1 MATIT
6 ALTESDTFRSWLGT
20 TNNVISILNTTT
32 VRATI
37 NAVGAF
43 AVSNTTDT
51 TSSLTIYHATGGSTL
66 ANSTGLFLSGNTTF
80 SGLNF
85 TANAT
90 SNVFT
95 VSSNTTLLE
104 SSGGT
109 TINSGDSGVVVSGNT
124 LTVSSNTTI
133 SGANLDVTG
142 MATFSTANVAVH
154 NHIIAGNTVYTK
166 SVVFSEPNA
175 VVSDV
180 VSTASNDNYTATGLA
195 YASVLRI
202 SPDTRNIEL
211 TGLAAPTNLT
221 TLASGG
227 NGAKLLYQQNSGG
240 TYKITLKHADT
251 GSTDVNRFVGVTN
264 ADVVIPTGGAVT
276 LLYTVAESRWR
287 VLAQVEPHVN
297 RTQTVVSAATVTP
310 NADDD
315 DIVTVSAQAEHIRF
329 ANPSPAY
336 TVVNGQKFII
346 RIKDDGTVRNIAWG
360 SVGATYQ
367 YRAIQ
372 SSLPSTTIAD
382 KTLYLGFIYNLAD
395 TKWDLVAN
403 AQEV

>member
-1 MATIT
+1 MANVVT
-6 ALTESDTFRSWLGT
+6 ALATSDTFRTWLTATNTAIDLLNSNTVIAGVNASGT
-20 TNNVISILNTTT
+20 FVVANGASDTTT
-32 VRATI
+32 T
-37 NAVGAF
+37 
-43 AVSNTTDT
+43 
-51 TSSLTIYHATGGSTL
+51 LTIGHATGGSTL

-104 SSGGT
+104 SAGGT
-109 TINSGDSGVVVSGNT
+109 TINSALVASKT
-124 LTVSSNTTI
+124 LLVTGALTGSNTF
-133 SGANLDVTG
+133 ALTG
-142 MATFSTANVAVH
+142 EATFSSNVSVANNLVAS
-154 NHIIAGNTVYTK
+154 NTVYAK
-166 SVVFSEPNA
+166 AVLFSETGA

-180 VSTASNDNYTATGLA
+180 VSTASTDDYTATGLA
-195 YASVLRI
+195 DASVLRI
-202 SPDTRNIEL
+202 NPDARNIDL

-227 NGAKLLYQQNSGG
+227 NGAKLLYLQNSGG

-251 GSTDVNRFVGVTN
+251 GSTDVNRFVGPTN
-264 ADVVIPTGGAVT
+264 ADVIVPTGSAVT

-297 RTQTVVSAATVTP
+297 RSESITTVATLTP
-310 NADDD
+310 DPDQK
-315 DIVTVSAQAEHIRF
+315 DIVTVSAQAEALVV

-336 TVVNGQKFII
+336 TVVNGQKFIL
-346 RIKDDGTVRNIAWG
+346 RIKDDGSVRTITWG
-360 SVGATYQ
+360 DE

-372 SSLPSTTIAD
+372 SSLPSSTTAS
-382 KTLYLGFIYNLAD
+382 KTLYLGFIYNAPD

-403 AQEV
+403 AQEA

>member
-1 MATIT
+1 MANVVT
-6 ALTESDTFRSWLGT
+6 ALATSDTFRTWLRRTNTAIDLLNSNTVIAGVNASGT
-20 TNNVISILNTTT
+20 FVIANGVSDT
-32 VRATI
+32 ATYLQI
-37 NAVGAF
+37 NHAVG
-43 AVSNTTDT
+43 
-51 TSSLTIYHATGGSTL
+51 GMTL
-66 ANSTGLFLSGNTTF
+66 ANSTGLFLSGNTSS
-80 SGLNF
+80 SGMNF
-85 TANAT
+85 KIEEA
-90 SNVFT
+90 SNVFM
-95 VSSNTTLLE
+95 VASNTAILQ
-104 SSGGT
+104 SPGGT
-109 TINSGDSGVVVSGNT
+109 TINSALVASKTLAVTGNT
-124 LTVSSNTTI
+124 TL

-142 MATFSTANVAVH
+142 MATFSANVEVV
-154 NHIIAGNTVYTK
+154 NNLTTSNTVYAK
-166 SVVFSEPNA
+166 SVLFSETGA

-180 VSTASNDNYTATGLA
+180 VSTASTDNYTATGLA
-195 YASVLRI
+195 DASVLRI
-202 SPDTRNIEL
+202 NPDARNIDL
-211 TGLAAPTNLT
+211 TGLTAPTNLT

-227 NGAKLLYQQNSGG
+227 NGAKLLYLQNSGG

-251 GSTDVNRFVGVTN
+251 GSTDVNRFVGPTN
-264 ADVVIPTGGAVT
+264 ADVLVPTGSAVP
-276 LLYTVAESRWR
+276 LLYTVAEERWR

-336 TVVNGQKFII
+336 TLVNGQKLII
-346 RIKDDGTVRNIAWG
+346 RIKDDGTAYNIAWG
-360 SVGATYQ
+360 SVGATNQ

>member
-1 MATIT
+1 MANVVT
-6 ALTESDTFRSWLGT
+6 ALATSDTFRTWLTRTNTAIDLLNSNTVIAGVNASGT
-20 TNNVISILNTTT
+20 FVVANGASDTTT
-32 VRATI
+32 T
-37 NAVGAF
+37 
-43 AVSNTTDT
+43 
-51 TSSLTIYHATGGSTL
+51 LTIGHATGGSTL

-104 SSGGT
+104 SAGGT
-109 TINSGDSGVVVSGNT
+109 TINSALVASKT
-124 LTVSSNTTI
+124 LTLTGVGTFS
-133 SGANLDVTG
+133 ANIDVTG
-142 MATFSTANVAVH
+142 TATFSANVSVANNLV
-154 NHIIAGNTVYTK
+154 ASNTVYAK
-166 SVVFSEPNA
+166 AVLFSETGA

-180 VSTASNDNYTATGLA
+180 VSTASTDDYTATGLA
-195 YASVLRI
+195 DASVLRI
-202 SPDTRNIEL
+202 NPDTRNIEL
-211 TGLAAPTNLT
+211 TGLTAPTNLT

-227 NGAKLLYQQNSGG
+227 NGAKLLHLQNSGG

-251 GSTDVNRFVGVTN
+251 GSTELNRFVGVTD
-264 ADVVIPTGGAVT
+264 ADVSIPAGGAVT

-297 RTQTVVSAATVTP
+297 RSESITTVATLTP
-310 NADDD
+310 DPDQK
-315 DIVTVSAQAEHIRF
+315 DIVTVSAQAEALVV

-336 TVVNGQKFII
+336 TVVNGQKFIL
-346 RIKDDGTVRNIAWG
+346 RIKDDGSVRTITWG
-360 SVGATYQ
+360 DE

-372 SSLPSTTIAD
+372 SSLPSSTTAS
-382 KTLYLGFIYNLAD
+382 KTLYLGFIYNAPD

-403 AQEV
+403 AQEA

>member
-1 MATIT
+1 MAIVTP
-6 ALTESDTFRSWLGT
+6 LTESDTFRTWLTRTNTAIDLLNSNTVIAGVNATGT
-20 TNNVISILNTTT
+20 FVVANGTSDTTT
-32 VRATI
+32 T
-37 NAVGAF
+37 
-43 AVSNTTDT
+43 
-51 TSSLTIYHATGGSTL
+51 LTIHHATGGTTL

-80 SGLNF
+80 SGQNF
-85 TANAT
+85 TANAP

-95 VSSNTTLLE
+95 VSSNTTVLE
-104 SSGGT
+104 SLNGT
-109 TINSGDSGVVVSGNT
+109 TINSALVASKTLAVTGNT
-124 LTVSSNTTI
+124 TL
-133 SGANLDVTG
+133 SGANLVVTG

-175 VVSDV
+175 VVATVLSGAGAPV
-180 VSTASNDNYTATGLA
+180 DNYSATGLA
-195 YASVLRI
+195 DASVLRI
-202 SPDTRNIEL
+202 NPDTMNVEL
-211 TGLAAPTNLT
+211 TGLVAPTNLT

-227 NGAKLLYQQNSGG
+227 NGAKLLYLQNSGG

-251 GSTDVNRFVGVTN
+251 GSTAANRFVGPTN
-264 ADVVIPTGGAVT
+264 ADVVVPTGSAVI
-276 LLYTVAESRWR
+276 LLYSVAEERWR

-315 DIVTVSAQAEHIRF
+315 DIVSVSAQAEALAV

-336 TVVNGQKFII
+336 TVVNGQKFIL
-346 RIKDDGTVRNIAWG
+346 RIKDDGTGRVITWG
-360 SVGATYQ
+360 DE

-372 SSLPSTTIAD
+372 SALPATTIAS

-403 AQEV
+403 AQEA

>member
-1 MATIT
+1 MANVVT
-6 ALTESDTFRSWLGT
+6 ALATSDTFRTWLT
-20 TNNVISILNTTT
+20 RTNTAIDLLNSNTVIAGVNASGSFVVAIGASDTTT
-32 VRATI
+32 T
-37 NAVGAF
+37 
-43 AVSNTTDT
+43 
-51 TSSLTIYHATGGSTL
+51 LTIGHATGGSTL

-104 SSGGT
+104 SAGGT
-109 TINSGDSGVVVSGNT
+109 TINSALVASKT
-124 LTVSSNTTI
+124 LTLTGVGTFS
-133 SGANLDVTG
+133 ANIDVTG
-142 MATFSTANVAVH
+142 TATFSANVSVANNLV
-154 NHIIAGNTVYTK
+154 ASNTVYAK
-166 SVVFSEPNA
+166 AVLFSETGA

-180 VSTASNDNYTATGLA
+180 VSTASTNDYTATGLA
-195 YASVLRI
+195 DASVLRI
-202 SPDTRNIEL
+202 NPDTRNIEL
-211 TGLAAPTNLT
+211 TGLTAPTNLT

-227 NGAKLLYQQNSGG
+227 NGAKLLHLQNSGG

-251 GSTDVNRFVGVTN
+251 GSTELNRFVGVTD
-264 ADVVIPTGGAVT
+264 ADVSIPAGGAVT

-297 RTQTVVSAATVTP
+297 RAQSVTSAATVTP
-310 NADDD
+310 NADKD
-315 DIVTVSAQAEHIRF
+315 DIVTVSAQAEALAV

-336 TVVNGQKFII
+336 TVVNGQKFIL
-346 RIKDDGTVRNIAWG
+346 RIKDDGTARTITWG
-360 SVGATYQ
+360 DE

-372 SSLPSTTIAD
+372 SSLPSSTRAN

-403 AQEV
+403 AEEA

>member
-1 MATIT
+1 MANVVT
-6 ALTESDTFRSWLGT
+6 ALATSDTFRTWLTRTNTAIDLLNSNTVIAGVNASGT
-20 TNNVISILNTTT
+20 FVVANGASDTTT
-32 VRATI
+32 T
-37 NAVGAF
+37 
-43 AVSNTTDT
+43 
-51 TSSLTIYHATGGSTL
+51 LTIGHATGGSTL

-104 SSGGT
+104 SAGGT
-109 TINSGDSGVVVSGNT
+109 TINSALVASKT
-124 LTVSSNTTI
+124 LTLTGVGTFS
-133 SGANLDVTG
+133 ANIDVTG
-142 MATFSTANVAVH
+142 TATFSANVSVANNLV
-154 NHIIAGNTVYTK
+154 ASNTVYAK
-166 SVVFSEPNA
+166 AVLFSETGA

-180 VSTASNDNYTATGLA
+180 VSTASTNDYTATGLA
-195 YASVLRI
+195 DASVLRI
-202 SPDTRNIEL
+202 NPDTRNIEL
-211 TGLAAPTNLT
+211 TGLTAPTNLT

-227 NGAKLLYQQNSGG
+227 NGAKLLHLQNSGG

-251 GSTDVNRFVGVTN
+251 GSTELNRFVGVTD
-264 ADVVIPTGGAVT
+264 ADVSIPAGGAVT

-297 RTQTVVSAATVTP
+297 RAQSVTSAATVTP
-310 NADDD
+310 NADKD

-336 TVVNGQKFII
+336 TVGNGQKLII
-346 RIKDDGTVRNIAWG
+346 RIKDDGTARTITWG
-360 SVGATYQ
+360 DE

-372 SSLPSTTIAD
+372 SSLPSSTRAN

-403 AQEV
+403 AEEA

>member
-1 MATIT
+1 MANVVT
-6 ALTESDTFRSWLGT
+6 ALATSDTFRTWLTRTNTAIDLLNSNTVIAGVNASGT
-20 TNNVISILNTTT
+20 FVVANGASDTTT
-32 VRATI
+32 T
-37 NAVGAF
+37 
-43 AVSNTTDT
+43 
-51 TSSLTIYHATGGSTL
+51 LTIGHATGGSTL

-104 SSGGT
+104 SAGGT
-109 TINSGDSGVVVSGNT
+109 TINSALVASKT
-124 LTVSSNTTI
+124 LTLTGVGTFS
-133 SGANLDVTG
+133 ANIDVTG
-142 MATFSTANVAVH
+142 TATFSANVSVANNLV
-154 NHIIAGNTVYTK
+154 ASNTVYAK
-166 SVVFSEPNA
+166 AVLFSETGA

-180 VSTASNDNYTATGLA
+180 VSTASTNDYTATGLA
-195 YASVLRI
+195 DASVLRI
-202 SPDTRNIEL
+202 NPDTRNIEL
-211 TGLAAPTNLT
+211 TGLTAPTNLT

-227 NGAKLLYQQNSGG
+227 NGAKLLHLQNSGG
-240 TYKITLKHADT
+240 TYKITLKHAAT
-251 GSTDVNRFVGVTN
+251 GSTELNRFVGVTD
-264 ADVVIPTGGAVT
+264 ADVSIPAGGAVT

-297 RTQTVVSAATVTP
+297 RAQTVTSAATVTP
-310 NADDD
+310 NADKD
-315 DIVTVSAQAEHIRF
+315 DIVTVSAQAEALAV

-336 TVVNGQKFII
+336 TVVNGQKFIL
-346 RIKDDGTVRNIAWG
+346 RIKDDGTARTITWG
-360 SVGATYQ
+360 DE

-372 SSLPSTTIAD
+372 SSLPSSTRAN

-403 AQEV
+403 AEEA

>member
-1 MATIT
+1 MTNVVT
-6 ALTESDTFRSWLGT
+6 ALATSDTFRTWLTRTNTAIDLLNSNTVIAGVNASGT
-20 TNNVISILNTTT
+20 FVVANGASDTTT
-32 VRATI
+32 T
-37 NAVGAF
+37 
-43 AVSNTTDT
+43 
-51 TSSLTIYHATGGSTL
+51 LTIGHATGGSTL

-109 TINSGDSGVVVSGNT
+109 TINSALVASKT
-124 LTVSSNTTI
+124 LTLTGVGTFS
-133 SGANLDVTG
+133 ANIDVTG
-142 MATFSTANVAVH
+142 TATFSANVSVANNLV
-154 NHIIAGNTVYTK
+154 ASNTVYAK
-166 SVVFSEPNA
+166 AVLFSETGA

-180 VSTASNDNYTATGLA
+180 VSTASTDDYTATGLA
-195 YASVLRI
+195 DASVLRI
-202 SPDTRNIEL
+202 NPDTRNIEL
-211 TGLAAPTNLT
+211 TGLTAPTNLT

-227 NGAKLLYQQNSGG
+227 NGAKLLHLQNSGG

-251 GSTDVNRFVGVTN
+251 GSTELNRFVGVTD
-264 ADVVIPTGGAVT
+264 ADVSIPAGGAVT

-297 RTQTVVSAATVTP
+297 RAQSVTSAATVTP
-310 NADDD
+310 NADKD
-315 DIVTVSAQAEHIRF
+315 DIVTGSAQAEALAV

-336 TVVNGQKFII
+336 TVVNGQKFIL
-346 RIKDDGTVRNIAWG
+346 RIKDDGTARTITWG
-360 SVGATYQ
+360 DE

-372 SSLPSTTIAD
+372 SSLPSSTRAN
-382 KTLYLGFIYNLAD
+382 KTLYLVFIYNLAD

-403 AQEV
+403 AEEA

>member
-1 MATIT
+1 MAIVTP
-6 ALTESDTFRSWLGT
+6 LTESDTFRTWLTRTNTAIDLLNSNTVIAGVNATGT
-20 TNNVISILNTTT
+20 FVVANGTSDTTT
-32 VRATI
+32 T
-37 NAVGAF
+37 
-43 AVSNTTDT
+43 
-51 TSSLTIYHATGGSTL
+51 LTIHHATGGTTL

-80 SGLNF
+80 SGQNF
-85 TANAT
+85 TANAS

-95 VSSNTTLLE
+95 VSSNTTVLE
-104 SSGGT
+104 SASGT

-133 SGANLDVTG
+133 SGATLDISSV
-142 MATFSTANVAVH
+142 ATFSSNVEVV
-154 NHIIAGNTVYTK
+154 NNLTTSNTVYTK
-166 SVVFSEPNA
+166 SIVFSEPDA
-175 VVSDV
+175 VVSAV
-180 VSTASNDNYTATGLA
+180 VSTASNDNYTASGLA

-202 SPDTRNIEL
+202 NPDARNIEL
-211 TGLAAPTNLT
+211 TGLTAPTNLT

-227 NGAKLLYQQNSGG
+227 NGAKLLYLQNSGG

-251 GSTDVNRFVGVTN
+251 GSTAANRFVGPTN
-264 ADVVIPTGGAVT
+264 ADVVVPTGSAVT
-276 LLYTVAESRWR
+276 LLYSVAEERWR

-315 DIVTVSAQAEHIRF
+315 DIVSVSAQAEALAV

-336 TVVNGQKFII
+336 TVVNGQKFIL
-346 RIKDDGTVRNIAWG
+346 RIKDDGTGRVITWG
-360 SVGATYQ
+360 DE

-372 SSLPSTTIAD
+372 SALPATTTAS

-403 AQEV
+403 AQEA

>member
-1 MATIT
+1 MAIVTP
-6 ALTESDTFRSWLGT
+6 LTESDTFRTWLTRTNTAIDLLNSNTVIAGVNATGT
-20 TNNVISILNTTT
+20 FVVANGTSDTTT
-32 VRATI
+32 T
-37 NAVGAF
+37 
-43 AVSNTTDT
+43 
-51 TSSLTIYHATGGSTL
+51 LTIHHATGGTTL

-80 SGLNF
+80 SGQNF

-95 VSSNTTLLE
+95 VSSNTTVLE
-104 SSGGT
+104 SASGT

-133 SGANLDVTG
+133 SGATLDISSV
-142 MATFSTANVAVH
+142 ATFSSNVTVAN
-154 NHIIAGNTVYTK
+154 NLTTSNTVYAK
-166 SVVFSEPNA
+166 SILFSETGA
-175 VVSDV
+175 VVSTV
-180 VSTASNDNYTATGLA
+180 LSGAGAPVDNYSATGLA
-195 YASVLRI
+195 DASVLRI
-202 SPDTRNIEL
+202 NPDTMNVEL
-211 TGLAAPTNLT
+211 TGLVAPTNLT

-227 NGAKLLYQQNSGG
+227 NGAKLLYLQNSGG

-251 GSTDVNRFVGVTN
+251 GSTAANRFVGPTN
-264 ADVVIPTGGAVT
+264 ADVVVPTGSAVT
-276 LLYTVAESRWR
+276 LLYSVAEERWR

-315 DIVTVSAQAEHIRF
+315 DIVSVSAQAEALAV

-336 TVVNGQKFII
+336 TVVNGQKFIL
-346 RIKDDGTVRNIAWG
+346 RIKDDGTGRVITWG
-360 SVGATYQ
+360 DE

-372 SSLPSTTIAD
+372 SALPATTTAS

-403 AQEV
+403 AQEA

>member
-1 MATIT
+1 MANVVT
-6 ALTESDTFRSWLGT
+6 ALATSDTFRTWLTRTNTAIDLLNSNTVIAGVNASGT
-20 TNNVISILNTTT
+20 FVVANGASATTT
-32 VRATI
+32 T
-37 NAVGAF
+37 
-43 AVSNTTDT
+43 
-51 TSSLTIYHATGGSTL
+51 LTIGHATGGSTL
-66 ANSTGLFLSGNTTF
+66 ANSTGLFISGNTTF

-109 TINSGDSGVVVSGNT
+109 TINSALVASKT
-124 LTVSSNTTI
+124 LTLTGVGTFS
-133 SGANLDVTG
+133 ANIDVTCT
-142 MATFSTANVAVH
+142 ATFSANVSVANNLV
-154 NHIIAGNTVYTK
+154 ASNTVYAK
-166 SVVFSEPNA
+166 AVLFSETGA

-180 VSTASNDNYTATGLA
+180 VSTASTNDYTATGLA
-195 YASVLRI
+195 DASVLRI
-202 SPDTRNIEL
+202 NPDTRNIEL
-211 TGLAAPTNLT
+211 TGLTAPTNLT

-227 NGAKLLYQQNSGG
+227 NGAKLLHLQNSGG

-251 GSTDVNRFVGVTN
+251 GSTELNRFVGVTD
-264 ADVVIPTGGAVT
+264 ADVSIPAGGAVT

-297 RTQTVVSAATVTP
+297 RAQTVTSAATVTP
-310 NADDD
+310 NADKD
-315 DIVTVSAQAEHIRF
+315 DIVTVSAQAEALAV

-336 TVVNGQKFII
+336 TVVNGQKFIL
-346 RIKDDGTVRNIAWG
+346 RIKDDGTARTITWG
-360 SVGATYQ
+360 DE

-372 SSLPSTTIAD
+372 SSLPSSTRAN

-403 AQEV
+403 AEEA

>member
-1 MATIT
+1 MANVVT
-6 ALTESDTFRSWLGT
+6 ALATSDTFRTWLTRTNTAIDLLNSNTVIAGVNASGT
-20 TNNVISILNTTT
+20 FVVANGASDTTT
-32 VRATI
+32 T
-37 NAVGAF
+37 
-43 AVSNTTDT
+43 
-51 TSSLTIYHATGGSTL
+51 LTIGHATGGSTL

-109 TINSGDSGVVVSGNT
+109 TINSALVASKT
-124 LTVSSNTTI
+124 LTLTGVGTFS
-133 SGANLDVTG
+133 ANIDVTG
-142 MATFSTANVAVH
+142 TATFSANVSVANNLV
-154 NHIIAGNTVYTK
+154 ASNTVYAK
-166 SVVFSEPNA
+166 AVLFSETGA

-180 VSTASNDNYTATGLA
+180 VSTASTDDYTATGLA
-195 YASVLRI
+195 DASVLRI
-202 SPDTRNIEL
+202 NPATRNIEL
-211 TGLAAPTNLT
+211 TGLTAPTNLT

-227 NGAKLLYQQNSGG
+227 NGAKLLHLQNSGG

-251 GSTDVNRFVGVTN
+251 GSTELNRFVGVTD
-264 ADVVIPTGGAVT
+264 ADVSIPAGGAVT

-297 RTQTVVSAATVTP
+297 RAQSVTSAATVTP
-310 NADDD
+310 NADKD
-315 DIVTVSAQAEHIRF
+315 DIVTVSAQAEALAV

-336 TVVNGQKFII
+336 TVVNGQKFIL
-346 RIKDDGTVRNIAWG
+346 RIKDDGTARTITWG
-360 SVGATYQ
+360 DE

-372 SSLPSTTIAD
+372 SSLPSSTRAN

-403 AQEV
+403 AEEA

>member
-1 MATIT
+1 MAIVTPL
-6 ALTESDTFRSWLGT
+6 LTSDTFRTWLTT
-20 TNNVISILNTTT
+20 TNTAIDLLNSNTVIAGVNATGTFVVANGTSDTTT
-32 VRATI
+32 T
-37 NAVGAF
+37 
-43 AVSNTTDT
+43 
-51 TSSLTIYHATGGSTL
+51 LTIHHATGGQTL
-66 ANSTGLFLSGNTTF
+66 ANSTGLFISGNTTF

-85 TANAT
+85 TANAS

-104 SSGGT
+104 SLNGT
-109 TINSGDSGVVVSGNT
+109 TINSALVASKTLAVTGNT
-124 LTVSSNTTI
+124 TL
-133 SGANLDVTG
+133 SGANLVVTG

-175 VVSDV
+175 VVATVLSGAGAPV
-180 VSTASNDNYTATGLA
+180 DNYSATGLA

-202 SPDTRNIEL
+202 NPDTTNVEL
-211 TGLAAPTNLT
+211 TGLVAPTNLT

-227 NGAKLLYQQNSGG
+227 NGAKLLYLQNSGG

-264 ADVVIPTGGAVT
+264 ADVSIPTGGAVT
-276 LLYTVAESRWR
+276 LLYTVAEERWR

-315 DIVTVSAQAEHIRF
+315 DIVSVSAQAEALAV

-336 TVVNGQKFII
+336 TVVNGQKFIL
-346 RIKDDGTVRNIAWG
+346 RIKDDGTGRVITWG
-360 SVGATYQ
+360 DE

-372 SSLPSTTIAD
+372 SSLPATTTAS
-382 KTLYLGFIYNLAD
+382 KTLYLGFIYNTAD

-403 AQEV
+403 AQEA

>member
-20 TNNVISILNTTT
+20 TNNVIAILNTTT

-37 NAVGAF
+37 NAIGAF

-51 TSSLTIYHATGGSTL
+51 TSSLTIYHATGGQTL
-66 ANSTGLFLSGNTTF
+66 ANSTGLFISGNTTF
-80 SGLNF
+80 SGQNF

-104 SSGGT
+104 SLGGT
-109 TINSGDSGVVVSGNT
+109 TINSALVASKT
-124 LTVSSNTTI
+124 LTLTGVGTFS
-133 SGANLDVTG
+133 ANIDVTG
-142 MATFSTANVAVH
+142 TATFSANVSVANNLV
-154 NHIIAGNTVYTK
+154 ASNTVYAK
-166 SVVFSEPNA
+166 AVLFSETGA

-180 VSTASNDNYTATGLA
+180 ISTASNDNYTATGLA
-195 YASVLRI
+195 DASVLRI
-202 SPDTRNIEL
+202 NPDTRNIEL

-227 NGAKLLYQQNSGG
+227 NGAKLLYLQNSGG

-251 GSTDVNRFVGVTN
+251 SSTAANRFVGPTN
-264 ADVVIPTGGAVT
+264 ADVIVPTGSAVT
-276 LLYTVAESRWR
+276 LLYTVAEERWR

-310 NADDD
+310 NADAD
-315 DIVTVSAQAEHIRF
+315 DIVTVSAQAEALAV

-336 TVVNGQKFII
+336 TVVNGQKFIL
-346 RIKDDGTVRNIAWG
+346 RIKDDDTARTITWG
-360 SVGATYQ
+360 DE

-372 SSLPSTTIAD
+372 SSLPSSTTAS

-403 AQEV
+403 AQEA